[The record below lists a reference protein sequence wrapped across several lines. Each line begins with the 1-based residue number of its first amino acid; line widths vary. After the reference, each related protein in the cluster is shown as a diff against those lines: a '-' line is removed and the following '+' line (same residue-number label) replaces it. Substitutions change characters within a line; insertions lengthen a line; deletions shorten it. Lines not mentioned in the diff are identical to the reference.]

1 MSRLSGSQ
9 PRPCCLAGAPIAGQ
23 QVEQTHQPA
32 GTTHHAAH
40 QTQPLAGAEDDDDER
55 DWEGLDERAVMGEGC
70 YDEERKTAERCHD
83 ATFSEG
89 EEIAFKLKVAEV
101 VRKNPKARRIAV
113 IPHPSAFV
121 DLSLHKCALRHGVG
135 VEFSLETLRHKDGN
149 DRWFVP
155 AMNFAAITCKHVC
168 HIERAKS
175 LAWLLPWR
183 LEVD

>member
-1 MSRLSGSQ
+1 M
-9 PRPCCLAGAPIAGQ
+9 
-23 QVEQTHQPA
+23 
-32 GTTHHAAH
+32 AA
-40 QTQPLAGAEDDDDER
+40 
-55 DWEGLDERAVMGEGC
+55 
-70 YDEERKTAERCHD
+70 
-83 ATFSEG
+83 
-89 EEIAFKLKVAEV
+89 VA
-101 VRKNPKARRIAV
+101 RKNPKARRIAV
-113 IPHPSAFV
+113 IPHPRFPAVGGGAFARA
-121 DLSLHKCALRHGVG
+121 DLSLHKYALRHGAG